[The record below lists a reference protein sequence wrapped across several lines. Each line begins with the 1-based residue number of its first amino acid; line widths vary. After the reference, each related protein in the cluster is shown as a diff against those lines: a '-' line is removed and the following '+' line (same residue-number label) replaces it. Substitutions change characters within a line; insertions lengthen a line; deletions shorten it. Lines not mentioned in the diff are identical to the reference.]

1 MAIRK
6 FRKHMKPFIWFIT
19 IAFVLSTAIV
29 GIMSMKTMHGR
40 IDNYAFKLNGKKIQ
54 KIEME
59 RTKSTLNQ
67 NFSRYLGT
75 NLDRDMVELIAFD
88 ELLNRKLTLKIA
100 SELHVSV
107 PSSEVNAQ
115 YSAVE
120 KSINNK
126 EQFKRMLAA
135 QGFTKKTFKIELE
148 ESLLVQKTF
157 EKIAES
163 IKPTDEE
170 VEKFYNENK
179 YTRFNGQSFDAV
191 KDSAREALVQFKTM
205 EKYFALLSEKKAQA
219 KLEDVDDAYKRFE
232 PKVAFEKDGYTV
244 TNVEIAKKAMAGMA
258 NKEDKET
265 AEAEAKLYY
274 EKQIDFMTKAKAEGI
289 KVDSSLPID
298 YQISEYQREMYTKL
312 VNSIKP
318 TDEELKA
325 FFKENSMMYDTFPTA
340 KADIAIVKVEPSQ
353 EDKDAAKSKAEK
365 IMKDLTK
372 ANFAEKAR
380 EYSNGPSAPN
390 GGQLGWFA
398 KGDMVE
404 PFEKAVF
411 EGKSGEI
418 YPTPVETMFGY
429 HIIYV
434 EDRDDKA
441 GRAKASHILIIPQ
454 ISDKT
459 MKDKTLSLDQL
470 KAKLASGEISFEDA
484 GKNRTDVVHS
494 GVFDINNAGYIA
506 GLGYDE
512 ALADTILK
520 APLDKIEVF
529 KGKGSNLFIFKKLE
543 EVKYKK
549 AQFDEVKDRVLEDYK
564 TAKAQEEMQKY
575 M

>member
-6 FRKHMKPFIWFIT
+6 FRKYMKPFIWFIT

-29 GIMSMKTMHGR
+29 GLMSMKSMHGR
-40 IDNYAFKLNGKKIQ
+40 IDNYAFKLNGKKID
-54 KIEME
+54 KIELE

-100 SELHVSV
+100 DELHVSV

-115 YSAVE
+115 YAAVE

-135 QGFTKKTFKIELE
+135 QGFTKKTFKMELE
-148 ESLLVQKTF
+148 ETLLVQKTF

-170 VEKFYNENK
+170 VKKFYDENK

-191 KDSAREALVQFKTM
+191 KDSAREALVQFETM
-205 EKYFALLSEKKAQA
+205 EKYFALLTEKKAQA
-219 KLEDVDDAYKRFE
+219 KLEDIDDMYKRFE
-232 PKVAFEKDGYTV
+232 PKVVFEKDGYKV
-244 TNVEIAKKAMAGMA
+244 TNVDIAKRAMTGMA
-258 NKEDKET
+258 SNETKEV
-265 AEAEAKLYY
+265 AEEQAKLYY
-274 EKQIDFMTKAKAEGI
+274 EKQIDFIAKAKAMGI
-289 KVDSSLPID
+289 KVDSSLPLD

-312 VNSIKP
+312 INSIKP
-318 TDEELKA
+318 TDEELKT
-325 FFKENSMMYDTFPTA
+325 FFKENSLLYDTFPAA
-340 KADIAIVKVEPSQ
+340 KADIAVVKIEPSQ
-353 EDKDAAKSKAEK
+353 EDKEAAKAKAEE
-365 IMKDLTK
+365 IIKDLTT
-372 ANFAEKAR
+372 ANFADKAR

-411 EGKSGEI
+411 EGKAGEI
-418 YPTPVETMFGY
+418 YPVPVETMFGY

-434 EDRDDKA
+434 EDKDDKA

-454 ISDKT
+454 ISEKT
-459 MKDKTLSLDQL
+459 MKEKTLSLDQL
-470 KAKLASGEISFEDA
+470 KSKLESGEITFEDA

-512 ALADTILK
+512 PLADAILK

-529 KGKGSNLFIFKKLE
+529 EGNGSNLFIFKKIE

-549 AQFDEVKDRVLEDYK
+549 AQFDEVRDRVLEDYK
-564 TAKAQEEMQKY
+564 TAKAQEEMKKY

>member
-6 FRKHMKPFIWFIT
+6 FRKYMKPFIWFIT

-29 GIMSMKTMHGR
+29 GLMSMKSMHGR
-40 IDNYAFKLNGKKIQ
+40 IDNYAFKLNGKKID
-54 KIEME
+54 KIELE

-100 SELHVSV
+100 DELHVSV

-115 YSAVE
+115 YAAVE

-135 QGFTKKTFKIELE
+135 QGFTKKTFKMELE
-148 ESLLVQKTF
+148 ETLLVQKTF

-170 VEKFYNENK
+170 VKKFYDENK

-191 KDSAREALVQFKTM
+191 KDSAREALVQFETM
-205 EKYFALLSEKKAQA
+205 EKYFALLTEKKAQA
-219 KLEDVDDAYKRFE
+219 KLEDIDDMYKRFE
-232 PKVAFEKDGYTV
+232 PKVVFEKDGYKV
-244 TNVEIAKKAMAGMA
+244 TNVDIAKRAMTGMA
-258 NKEDKET
+258 SNETKEV
-265 AEAEAKLYY
+265 AEEQAKLYY
-274 EKQIDFMTKAKAEGI
+274 EKQIDFIAKAKAMGI
-289 KVDSSLPID
+289 KVDSSLPLD

-312 VNSIKP
+312 INSIKP
-318 TDEELKA
+318 TDEELKT
-325 FFKENSMMYDTFPTA
+325 FFKENSLLYDTFPAA
-340 KADIAIVKVEPSQ
+340 KADIAVVKIEPSQ
-353 EDKDAAKSKAEK
+353 EDKEAAKAKAEE
-365 IMKDLTK
+365 IIKDLTT
-372 ANFAEKAR
+372 ANFADKAR

-411 EGKSGEI
+411 EGKAGEI
-418 YPTPVETMFGY
+418 YPVPVETMFGY

-434 EDRDDKA
+434 EDKDDKA

-454 ISDKT
+454 ISEKT
-459 MKDKTLSLDQL
+459 MKEKTLSLDQL
-470 KAKLASGEISFEDA
+470 KSKLESGEITFEDA

-512 ALADTILK
+512 PLADAILK

-529 KGKGSNLFIFKKLE
+529 EGNGSNLFIFKKIE

-549 AQFDEVKDRVLEDYK
+549 AQFDEVRDRVLEDYK
-564 TAKAQEEMQKY
+564 TARAQEEMKKY

>member
-6 FRKHMKPFIWFIT
+6 FRKYMKPFIWFIT

-29 GIMSMKTMHGR
+29 GLMSMKSMHGR
-40 IDNYAFKLNGKKIQ
+40 IDNYAFKLNGKKID
-54 KIEME
+54 KIELE

-100 SELHVSV
+100 DELHVSV

-115 YSAVE
+115 YAAVE

-135 QGFTKKTFKIELE
+135 QGFTKKTFKMELE
-148 ESLLVQKTF
+148 ETLLVQKTF

-170 VEKFYNENK
+170 VKKFYDENK

-191 KDSAREALVQFKTM
+191 KDSAREALVQFETM
-205 EKYFALLSEKKAQA
+205 EKYFALLTEKKAQA
-219 KLEDVDDAYKRFE
+219 KLEDIDDMYKRFE
-232 PKVAFEKDGYTV
+232 PKVVFEKDGYKV
-244 TNVEIAKKAMAGMA
+244 TNVDIAKRAMTGMA
-258 NKEDKET
+258 SNETKEV
-265 AEAEAKLYY
+265 AEEQAKLYY
-274 EKQIDFMTKAKAEGI
+274 EKQIDFIAKAKAMGI
-289 KVDSSLPID
+289 KVDSSLPLD

-312 VNSIKP
+312 INSIKP
-318 TDEELKA
+318 TDEDLKT
-325 FFKENSMMYDTFPTA
+325 FFKENSLLYDTFPAA
-340 KADIAIVKVEPSQ
+340 KADIAVVKIEPSQ
-353 EDKDAAKSKAEK
+353 EDKEAAKAKAEE
-365 IMKDLTK
+365 IIKDLTT
-372 ANFAEKAR
+372 ANFADKAR

-411 EGKSGEI
+411 EGKAGEI
-418 YPTPVETMFGY
+418 YPVPVETMFGY

-434 EDRDDKA
+434 EDKDDKA

-454 ISDKT
+454 ISEKT
-459 MKDKTLSLDQL
+459 MKEKTLSLDQL
-470 KAKLASGEISFEDA
+470 KSKLESGEITFEDA

-512 ALADTILK
+512 PLADAILK

-529 KGKGSNLFIFKKLE
+529 EGNGSNLFIFKKIE

-549 AQFDEVKDRVLEDYK
+549 AQFDEVRDRVLEDYK
-564 TAKAQEEMQKY
+564 TAKAQEEMKKY

>member
-1 MAIRK
+1 
-6 FRKHMKPFIWFIT
+6 MKPFIWFIT

-29 GIMSMKTMHGR
+29 GLMSMKSMHGR
-40 IDNYAFKLNGKKIQ
+40 IDNYAFKLNGKKID
-54 KIEME
+54 KIELE

-100 SELHVSV
+100 DELHVSV

-115 YSAVE
+115 YAAVE

-135 QGFTKKTFKIELE
+135 QGFTKKTFKMELE
-148 ESLLVQKTF
+148 ETLLVQKTF

-170 VEKFYNENK
+170 VKKFYDENK

-191 KDSAREALVQFKTM
+191 KDSAREALVQFETM
-205 EKYFALLSEKKAQA
+205 EKYFALLTEKKAQA
-219 KLEDVDDAYKRFE
+219 KLEDIDDMYKRFE
-232 PKVAFEKDGYTV
+232 PKVVFEKDGYKV
-244 TNVEIAKKAMAGMA
+244 TNVDIAKRAMTGMA
-258 NKEDKET
+258 SNETKEV
-265 AEAEAKLYY
+265 AEEQAKLYY
-274 EKQIDFMTKAKAEGI
+274 EKQIDFIAKAKAMGI
-289 KVDSSLPID
+289 KVDSSLPLD

-312 VNSIKP
+312 INSIKP
-318 TDEELKA
+318 TDEELKT
-325 FFKENSMMYDTFPTA
+325 FFKENSLLYDTFPAA
-340 KADIAIVKVEPSQ
+340 KADIAVVKIEPSQ
-353 EDKDAAKSKAEK
+353 EDKEAAKAKAEE
-365 IMKDLTK
+365 IIKDLTT
-372 ANFAEKAR
+372 ANFADKAR

-411 EGKSGEI
+411 EGKAGEI
-418 YPTPVETMFGY
+418 YPVPVETMFGY

-434 EDRDDKA
+434 EDKDDKA

-454 ISDKT
+454 ISEKT
-459 MKDKTLSLDQL
+459 MKEKTLSLDQL
-470 KAKLASGEISFEDA
+470 KSKLESGEITFEDA

-512 ALADTILK
+512 PLADAILK

-529 KGKGSNLFIFKKLE
+529 EGNGSNLFIFKKIE

-549 AQFDEVKDRVLEDYK
+549 AQFDEVRDRVLEDYK
-564 TAKAQEEMQKY
+564 TARAQEEMKKY

>member
-6 FRKHMKPFIWFIT
+6 FRKYMKPFIWFIT

-29 GIMSMKTMHGR
+29 GLMSMKSMHGR
-40 IDNYAFKLNGKKIQ
+40 IDNYAFKLNGKKID
-54 KIEME
+54 KIELE

-88 ELLNRKLTLKIA
+88 EVLNRKLTLKIA
-100 SELHVSV
+100 DELHVSV

-115 YSAVE
+115 YAAVE

-135 QGFTKKTFKIELE
+135 QGFTKKTFKMELE
-148 ESLLVQKTF
+148 ETLLVQKTF

-170 VEKFYNENK
+170 VKKFYDENK

-191 KDSAREALVQFKTM
+191 KDSAREALVQFETM
-205 EKYFALLSEKKAQA
+205 EKYFALLTEKKAQA
-219 KLEDVDDAYKRFE
+219 KLEDIDDMYKRFE
-232 PKVAFEKDGYTV
+232 PKVVFEKDGYKV
-244 TNVEIAKKAMAGMA
+244 TNVDIAKRAMTGMA
-258 NKEDKET
+258 SNETKEV
-265 AEAEAKLYY
+265 AEEQAKLYY
-274 EKQIDFMTKAKAEGI
+274 EKQIDFIAKAKAMGI
-289 KVDSSLPID
+289 KVDSSLPLD

-312 VNSIKP
+312 INSIKP
-318 TDEELKA
+318 TDEELKT
-325 FFKENSMMYDTFPTA
+325 FFKENSLLYDTFPAA
-340 KADIAIVKVEPSQ
+340 KADIAVVKIEPSQ
-353 EDKDAAKSKAEK
+353 EDKEAAKAKAEE
-365 IMKDLTK
+365 IIKDLTT
-372 ANFAEKAR
+372 ANFADKAR

-411 EGKSGEI
+411 EGKAGEI
-418 YPTPVETMFGY
+418 YPVPVETMFGY

-434 EDRDDKA
+434 EDKDDKA

-454 ISDKT
+454 ISEKT
-459 MKDKTLSLDQL
+459 MKEKTLSLDQL
-470 KAKLASGEISFEDA
+470 KSKLESGEITFEDA

-512 ALADTILK
+512 PLADAILK

-529 KGKGSNLFIFKKLE
+529 EGNGSNLFIFKKIE

-549 AQFDEVKDRVLEDYK
+549 AQFAEVRDRVLEDYK
-564 TAKAQEEMQKY
+564 TAKAQEEMKKY